1 MMEKSNTI
9 ILTGVTG
16 MFAAV
21 MVGAGEFLLHFDPLA
36 QYSETSYEFMLAPTS
51 AQ

>member
-9 ILTGVTG
+9 ILTGVIG

-21 MVGAGEFLLHFDPLA
+21 MVGAGEFYYILTL
-36 QYSETSYEFMLAPTS
+36 
-51 AQ
+51 